1 LALFIPE
8 IEQNLR
14 IDFGQSENRRTVD
27 FRTGESGATFERDTA
42 HRIPEPSMIFRK
54 YQLSQRLA

>member
-27 FRTGESGATFERDTA
+27 FRTGDTGTNLRTRFDATRPTEYRNPTSYSGNAN
-42 HRIPEPSMIFRK
+42 
-54 YQLSQRLA
+54 